1 MAPPDDG
8 TPFQR
13 TGGAT
18 PGIGLID
25 AAAPIREQLDSAEK
39 ATLQAELVEARISAR
54 AAADLAD
61 YATDEAADLRRRLDA
76 AEQRA
81 GDEWSRADG
90 VEQQLTNVETE
101 LVTARA
107 EAAGLRCQ
115 LEKARPKP
123 PKSDPPRTR
132 WQRLLRAL
140 GHTR

>member
-1 MAPPDDG
+1 MAPPDDS

-25 AAAPIREQLDSAEK
+25 AAAPIREQLESAEK
-39 ATLQAELVEARISAR
+39 ATLQAELVELRISAR
-54 AAADLAD
+54 AAADLAE
-61 YATDEAADLRRRLDA
+61 YATGEATDLRRRLDA

-81 GDEWSRADG
+81 GEERRRADG
-90 VEQQLTNVETE
+90 AEQQLTNVEAE

-115 LEKARPKP
+115 LEKPLPKP